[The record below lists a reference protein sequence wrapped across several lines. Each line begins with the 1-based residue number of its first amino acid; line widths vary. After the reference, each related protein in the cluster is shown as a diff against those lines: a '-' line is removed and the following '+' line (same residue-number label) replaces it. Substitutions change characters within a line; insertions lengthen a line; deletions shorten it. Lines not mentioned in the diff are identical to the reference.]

1 MTDHTAIDLQC
12 FNGPETSLINYFEQR
27 NLDKFCFSLSAG
39 ADAETLDKKVFLS
52 VFDKVCQTP
61 NSRDFIA
68 ACIKYGCDV
77 NKVCETFFLKTY
89 IKFKLVCGKYFNVLV
104 YVIM

>member
-12 FNGPETSLINYFEQR
+12 FNGPEASLTTYLEQR
-27 NLDKFCFSLSAG
+27 NLEKFSLALSSG

-61 NSRDFIA
+61 NSKEFIA

-77 NKVCETFFLKTY
+77 NKVREF
-89 IKFKLVCGKYFNVLV
+89 IKIFRTHPERLLS
-104 YVIM
+104 

>member
-12 FNGPETSLINYFEQR
+12 FNGPEASLTTYFEQR
-27 NLDKFCFSLSAG
+27 NLEKFCLGLASG

-61 NSRDFIA
+61 NSKDFIA

-77 NKVCETFFLKTY
+77 NKVSKKKKLK
-89 IKFKLVCGKYFNVLV
+89 IFVQH
-104 YVIM
+104 